1 MIEADLAAN
10 LEQVRDEIAAA
21 AHKSGRSAGDVELV
35 AVSKTHDADAVRK
48 LVDAGQTLFGESRVQ
63 EAKVKVPLLPSH
75 LRWHFIGHLQK
86 NKVRHALPIF
96 ELLHSIDSFELAEQ
110 VDRIAAEEGIFPRV
124 LVEINVSGEG
134 SKHGLKVTEMTKSL
148 ERILELPR
156 LSVEGLMTIAP
167 LGPEAEES
175 RPHFRGLRELRDRL
189 AQELGVKLPQLS
201 MGMSND
207 FLVAIEE
214 GATLVRVGTKLFG
227 AR

>member
-10 LEQVRDEIAAA
+10 LEQVRDEIAAG

-63 EAKVKVPLLPSH
+63 EAKVKVPLLPSQ

-86 NKVRHALPIF
+86 NKVRHALPLF
-96 ELLHSIDSFELAEQ
+96 EMLHSIDSLELAEQ
-110 VDRIAAEEGIFPRV
+110 VARIAAEEGIFPRV

-167 LGPEAEES
+167 MGPEAELS
-175 RPHFRGLRELRDRL
+175 RPHFRRLRELRDRL
-189 AQELGVKLPQLS
+189 EQELGVKLPQLS

>member
-21 AHKSGRSAGDVELV
+21 AHKSGRSAGEVELV
-35 AVSKTHDADAVRK
+35 AVSKTHAADVVRK

-96 ELLHSIDSFELAEQ
+96 ELLHSIDSLELAEQ
-110 VDRIAAEEGIFPRV
+110 VDRIAAEEGLFPRV

-134 SKHGLKVTEMTKSL
+134 SKHGLKVAEVTKIL
-148 ERILELPR
+148 ERMLELPR

-167 LGPEAEES
+167 LSPEAEES
-175 RPHFRGLRELRDRL
+175 RPHFRRLRELRDRL
-189 AQELGVKLPQLS
+189 EQELGVKLPQLS

-207 FLVAIEE
+207 FLVATEE